1 MQDANTPPSS
11 RVIVFGLDGA
21 TWDIARPLI
30 DAGRMPNLAR
40 LVANGASGPL
50 ASTVPPISAAAWITF
65 LTGQNPGR
73 HGVYQFR
80 KMDMRQYGGYRDE
93 FATSQDYVG
102 RSFIELAG
110 QRGRRVA
117 AVGVPMTYPPF
128 PVNGFLVSGFP
139 RPFGPQAQVFPP
151 AKAAA
156 LGRWDEVQD
165 SFNFSLSPAQTVETS
180 DYWVRKYTDIGLEAL
195 AEERFDLFLVVWNS
209 TDNIPHLFW
218 KYTDPAFPAYDAA
231 GAPQFGEVINHQ
243 YEVADAEIGRLLAA
257 QPDLDQT
264 TILVMSD
271 HGMGPHPYRR
281 VNFGVWLAGQG
292 FLALKKGAG
301 SQPSLLSQAVGQ
313 VRRRMPRQWLDRLRG
328 RMPAGL
334 RADLYARQMNL
345 DQIDWGATV
354 AYRLKVFPSVEGI
367 VLNVAGRQPQGIVEQ
382 GAPYEALRDQL
393 LSALADLRDPASGQ
407 PIIARASR
415 REDLFEGPFVDD
427 IPDILLELHPPYT
440 GGSAL
445 QGNLVMPLALDELSA
460 YSGSHSPTGLFVFNG
475 PGVRRSH
482 WLEDAHIQDL
492 APTLMHVMGLPVA
505 SWMDGRVLQDL
516 FEPAAVRPAAY
527 AEYDVAERDPNGAG
541 LTSAE
546 EEAIRAQLAGLGYLR
561 D

>member
-1 MQDANTPPSS
+1 
-11 RVIVFGLDGA
+11 
-21 TWDIARPLI
+21 
-30 DAGRMPNLAR
+30 MPNLAR
-40 LVANGASGPL
+40 LVAGGAAGAL

-117 AVGVPMTYPPF
+117 AIGIPMTYPPF

-139 RPFGPQAQVFPP
+139 RPFGPQAHAYPP
-151 AKAAA
+151 AKAEA

-165 SFNFSLSPAQTVETS
+165 SFNFTLSAAKTVETS
-180 DYWVRKYTDIGLEAL
+180 DYWVRKYTDISLQAL
-195 AEERFDLFLVVWNS
+195 AEEPFDLFLVVWNS

-218 KYTDPAFPAYDAA
+218 KYTDPAFPAYDPT
-231 GAPQFGEVINHQ
+231 GAPQFGQVINHQ
-243 YEVADAEIGRLLAA
+243 YEVADGEIGRILAA
-257 QPDLDQT
+257 LPDLEQT
-264 TILVMSD
+264 TVLVMSD
-271 HGMGPHPYRR
+271 HGMGPHPHLQ
-281 VNFGVWLAGQG
+281 VNFGAWLADQG
-292 FLALKKGAG
+292 WLTRKQSAG
-301 SQPSLLSQAVGQ
+301 SQPSLLSRTVGQ
-313 VRRRMPRQWLDRLRG
+313 VRRRLPRQWMERLRG

-345 DQIDWGATV
+345 DQIDWAETA

-367 VLNVAGRQPQGIVEQ
+367 VLNVRGRQAEGVVDPGP
-382 GAPYEALRDQL
+382 PYEALRDRL
-393 LSALADLRDPASGQ
+393 LAALADLRDPGSGQ
-407 PIIARASR
+407 PIVARASR
-415 REDLFEGPFVDD
+415 REDLFEGPYVED
-427 IPDILLELHPPYT
+427 IPDILLELHPAYT

-445 QGNLVMPLALDELSA
+445 HGKLITPLSLEELSA
-460 YSGSHSPTGLFVFNG
+460 YSGSHSPTGLFVFSG
-475 PGVRRSH
+475 PGVRSGH
-482 WLEDAHIQDL
+482 WLEGAAIQDL
-492 APTLMHVMGLPVA
+492 APTLLHAMGLPVA
-505 SWMDGRVLQDL
+505 SWMDGQVLQGL
-516 FEPAAVRPAAY
+516 FEPATLQPVTY
-527 AEYDVAERDPNGAG
+527 AEYDVAAREPGSAG
-541 LTSAE
+541 LSAAD

>member
-1 MQDANTPPSS
+1 MQDVSTSSPSP
-11 RVIVFGLDGA
+11 VIVFGLDGA
-21 TWDIARPLI
+21 TWDIARPLL

-40 LVANGASGPL
+40 LVAQGASGPL

-65 LTGQNPGR
+65 MTGQNPGR

-139 RPFGPQAQVFPP
+139 RPFGPQAQVYPP
-151 AKAAA
+151 AKAEA

-165 SFNFSLSPAQTVETS
+165 SFNFSLSAAKTVETS
-180 DYWVRKYTDIGLEAL
+180 DYWVRRYTDISLAAL

-218 KYTDPAFPAYDAA
+218 KYTDPAFPAYDAT
-231 GAPQFGEVINHQ
+231 GAAQFGEVINHQ

-257 QPDLDQT
+257 LPDLDQAT
-264 TILVMSD
+264 VLVMSD
-271 HGMGPHPYRR
+271 HGMGPHPHRC
-281 VNFGVWLAGQG
+281 VNFGAWLAGQG
-292 FLALKKGAG
+292 LLTLRQGAA
-301 SQPSLLSQAVGQ
+301 SQPSLLGRTVRQ
-313 VRRRMPRQWLDRLRG
+313 VRRRLPRQWMDRLRD
-328 RMPAGL
+328 RLPAGL

-345 DQIDWGATV
+345 DQIDWAGTA

-367 VLNVAGRQPQGIVEQ
+367 VLNVAGRQPQGIVQ
-382 GAPYEALRDQL
+382 PGAPYEAVRDRL
-393 LSALADLRDPASGQ
+393 LAAAAALVDPQTGR
-407 PIIARASR
+407 PIVARASR
-415 REDLFEGPFVDD
+415 REELFEGPYVED
-427 IPDILLELHPPYT
+427 IPDILLELHPDYT

-445 QGNLVMPLALDELSA
+445 QGELVTPLPLEELSA
-460 YSGSHSPTGLFVFNG
+460 YSGSHSPTGLFVLHG
-475 PGVRRSH
+475 PGVRRGH
-482 WLEDAHIQDL
+482 WQEGAHIQDL
-492 APTLMHVMGLPVA
+492 APTLMHIMGLPVA
-505 SWMDGRVLQDL
+505 SWMDGQVLQEL
-516 FEPAAVRPAAY
+516 FEPSAVRPAAY
-527 AEYDVAERDPNGAG
+527 AEYDVAERDPHSAG
-541 LTSAE
+541 LSAAD

>member
-1 MQDANTPPSS
+1 MQDATAPLSS

-40 LVANGASGPL
+40 LMAAGTAGPL

-139 RPFGPQAQVFPP
+139 RPFGPRAHAYPP
-151 AKAAA
+151 AKAEA

-165 SFNFSLSPAQTVETS
+165 SFNFSLSAAKTVETS
-180 DYWVRKYTDIGLEAL
+180 DYWVRKYTDISLAAL
-195 AEERFDLFLVVWNS
+195 AEEQFDLFLVVWNS

-218 KYTDPAFPAYDAA
+218 KYTDPSFPAYDAA
-231 GAPQFGEVINHQ
+231 GAPEFGQVIDHQ

-257 QPDLDQT
+257 LPDADQA

-271 HGMGPHPYRR
+271 HGMGPHPHRQ
-281 VNFGVWLAGQG
+281 VHFGAWLAGQG
-292 FLALKKGAG
+292 LLAAKKGAA
-301 SQPSLLSQAVGQ
+301 SQPSLLGRTARQ
-313 VRRRMPRQWLDRLRG
+313 VRRRLPRPWLDRLRG
-328 RMPAGL
+328 HMPAGL

-345 DQIDWGATV
+345 DQIDWGATQ
-354 AYRLKVFPSVEGI
+354 AYRLRVFPSVEGI
-367 VLNVAGRQPQGIVEQ
+367 VLNVAGRQPQGIVAP
-382 GAPYEALRDQL
+382 GAAYEAVRDQL
-393 LSALADLRDPASGQ
+393 LAALAGLRDPVSGQ
-407 PIIARASR
+407 PIVARASR
-415 REDLFEGPFVDD
+415 REDLFEGPYVDD
-427 IPDILLELHPPYT
+427 IPDILVELQPAYT

-445 QGNLVMPLALDELSA
+445 QGDLVTPLPLAELSA
-460 YSGSHSPTGLFVFNG
+460 YSGSHSPTGLFVLNG
-475 PGVRRSH
+475 PGLRRGQ
-482 WLEDAHIQDL
+482 WLEGAHIQDL
-492 APTLMHVMGLPVA
+492 APTLMHIMGLPVA

-516 FEPAAVRPAAY
+516 FDPSAVHAAVY
-527 AEYDVAERDPNGAG
+527 GEYDVAERDPNSAG
-541 LTSAE
+541 LSEAE

>member
-1 MQDANTPPSS
+1 MQDSKAPSSS

-21 TWDIARPLI
+21 TWEIARPLI
-30 DAGRMPNLAR
+30 EAGRMPNLAR
-40 LVANGASGPL
+40 LMADGTAGSL
-50 ASTVPPISAAAWITF
+50 ASTVPPISAAAWTTF

-117 AVGVPMTYPPF
+117 AIGVPMTYPPF

-139 RPFGPQAQVFPP
+139 RPFGPRAHAYPP
-151 AKAAA
+151 AKAEA

-165 SFNFSLSPAQTVETS
+165 SFNFSLSAAKTVETS
-180 DYWVRKYTDIGLEAL
+180 DYWVRKYTDIGLQAL

-218 KYTDPAFPAYDAA
+218 KYTDPSFPAYDAL

-243 YEVADAEIGRLLAA
+243 YEVADGEIGRLLAA
-257 QPDLDQT
+257 QPDLEDV

-271 HGMGPHPYRR
+271 HGMGPYPHRQI
-281 VNFGVWLAGQG
+281 NLGVWLAQQG
-292 FLALKKGAG
+292 FLTSKGGPA
-301 SQPSLLSQAVGQ
+301 SQPSMFSQTVAQ
-313 VRRRMPRQWLDRLRG
+313 VRRRLPRQWMDRVRS
-328 RMPAGL
+328 RMSASL

-345 DQIDWGATV
+345 DQIDWSATT
-354 AYRLKVFPSVEGI
+354 AYRLKIFPSVEGI
-367 VLNVAGRQPQGIVEQ
+367 VLNVRGRQAQGIVEP
-382 GAPYEALRDQL
+382 GAAYESLCNHL
-393 LSALADLRDPASGQ
+393 LAELAELHDPETGQ
-407 PIIARASR
+407 PIVARANQ
-415 REDLFEGPFVDD
+415 REDLFEGPYVDD
-427 IPDILLELHPPYT
+427 IPDILLELHPSYT

-445 QGNLVMPLALDELSA
+445 QGKLVTPLPLEDLSA
-460 YSGSHSPTGLFVFNG
+460 YSGSHSPDGLFVFSG
-475 PGVRRSH
+475 PGVLHGH
-482 WLEDAHIQDL
+482 WLEGAGIHDL
-492 APTLMHVMGLPVA
+492 APTLMHIMGLPVA
-505 SWMDGRVLQDL
+505 SWMDGRVLVDL
-516 FEPAAVRPAAY
+516 FEPAAARPVAY
-527 AEYDVAERDPNGAG
+527 AEYDLLAPDRSGAG
-541 LTSAE
+541 LTSE
-546 EEAIRAQLAGLGYLR
+546 EEDAIRAQLAGLGYLR